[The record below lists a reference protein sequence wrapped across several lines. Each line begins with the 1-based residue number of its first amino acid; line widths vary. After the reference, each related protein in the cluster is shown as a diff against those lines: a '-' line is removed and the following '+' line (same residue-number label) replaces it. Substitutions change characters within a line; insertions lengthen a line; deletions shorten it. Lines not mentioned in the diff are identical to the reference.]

1 MKKYTLNRYG
11 ATPKYILAGK
21 SVRKIYE
28 SVIEFFT
35 VPKLHERFSH
45 LPFSGQAMQ
54 KLLHD
59 YEFTSILDIGS
70 GEGLHANILK
80 NHK

>member
-28 SVIEFFT
+28 SAIEFFT

-45 LPFSGQAMQ
+45 LPFSRQ
-54 KLLHD
+54 
-59 YEFTSILDIGS
+59 DI
-70 GEGLHANILK
+70 
-80 NHK
+80 

>member
-21 SVRKIYE
+21 FVRKIYE
-28 SVIEFFT
+28 SVIEVFT
-35 VPKLHERFSH
+35 VPKLHERFRH

-54 KLLHD
+54 KLLQD
-59 YEFTSILDIGS
+59 YEFTSVLDIGS
-70 GEGLHANILK
+70 GEGPACKYIK
-80 NHK
+80 KS